1 MFGYYGLGYA
11 YGCGLR
17 YGYGWGYAP
26 AYYGRYWW

>member
-1 MFGYYGLGYA
+1 MYGYYGLG

-26 AYYGRYWW
+26 AFYGRYWW